1 MREQEPALA
10 SVRAHTG
17 GKGDWLEGGWG
28 GGRKWDWKGQEEVPG
43 QGTEE
48 DEKSKRQRPVLRA
61 LQGGASWGRNVLRW
75 QVPSSA

>member
-1 MREQEPALA
+1 MR
-10 SVRAHTG
+10 VHTG
-17 GKGDWLEGGWG
+17 GKGDWLEGGRG
-28 GGRKWDWKGQEEVPG
+28 EAGNGIGKGRRKDPG